1 MGSAGLATSVRGAAL
16 REAAEDDAS
25 WRLLNTL
32 RSDGVT
38 WADTRRIMLD
48 AQEAYQTN
56 PIAYA
61 AVEAHANLVVSGG
74 LMVSTADAD
83 AAAVLDAWWTGD
95 ASGMRERV
103 YRMATEIALY
113 GETFVRTFVNAATGE
128 CVMRTLDPVQV
139 EDIRLDPDDPETALE
154 YGYRPLS
161 VNGSP
166 TELVWIPSA
175 SVDHWFVNATGGAM
189 RGRSDLAV
197 VLPWLV
203 RYKEWLVDRVRLN
216 KLKASFVYEVT
227 INGARRDDLEALR
240 REYEAY
246 PPEPGSILFHG
257 EHESW
262 KAVQP
267 HVASDAVQSD
277 GRALRL
283 IVATGVL
290 MPEHILLAEGGNA
303 NRATAQEMNLTIAKR
318 TRRRQD
324 LMRRIVER
332 LAARVLVAAQGAG
345 RLAAGP
351 VPRVT
356 VTFREPIEEH
366 RQSTRAQNVQSATAA
381 VAQAASLGWLTAE
394 EAGRMW
400 RGLAGVARPD
410 EAHEGATG

>member
-1 MGSAGLATSVRGAAL
+1 VRGAPV
-16 REAAEDDAS
+16 REAANTEDDAT
-25 WRLLNTL
+25 WRALNAL
-32 RSDGVT
+32 RPDSVT
-38 WADTRRIMLD
+38 WTDTRRLMLD

-74 LMVSTADAD
+74 LMVTTPDPE
-83 AAAVLDAWWTGD
+83 AAAILDAWFTAP
-95 ASGMRERV
+95 ASGMRERA
-103 YRMATEIALY
+103 YRIAAELALY
-113 GETFVRTFVNAATGE
+113 GEVFLRTFVDATTGE
-128 CVMRTLDPVQV
+128 CVMRNLDPVLV
-139 EDIRLDPDDPETALE
+139 EDIRIDPEDPEMATAYL
-154 YGYRPLS
+154 YRPLT
-161 VNGSP
+161 VTGAP
-166 TELVWIPSA
+166 TKAQWIDA
-175 SVDHWFVNATGGAM
+175 ATVDHWTVNAVGGSP

-197 VLPWLV
+197 VLPWLS
-203 RYKEWLVDRVRLN
+203 RYKEWLIDRVRLN
-216 KLKASFVYEVT
+216 RLKASFVYEVT

-283 IVATGVL
+283 MVATGVL

-324 LMRRIVER
+324 LLRRIVER
-332 LAARVLVAAQGAG
+332 LAARVLVAARGAG
-345 RLAAGP
+345 R
-351 VPRVT
+351 
-356 VTFREPIEEH
+356 
-366 RQSTRAQNVQSATAA
+366 
-381 VAQAASLGWLTAE
+381 ASS
-394 EAGRMW
+394 
-400 RGLAGVARPD
+400 
-410 EAHEGATG
+410 GA

>member
-1 MGSAGLATSVRGAAL
+1 
-16 REAAEDDAS
+16 
-25 WRLLNTL
+25 
-32 RSDGVT
+32 
-38 WADTRRIMLD
+38 MLD

-74 LMVSTADAD
+74 LMVTTPDPD
-83 AAAVLDAWWTGD
+83 AAAILDEWFTAP

-103 YRMATEIALY
+103 YRIAAELALY
-113 GETFVRTFVNAATGE
+113 GEVFLRTFVDPATGE
-128 CVMRTLDPVQV
+128 CVVRNLDPVQV
-139 EDIRLDPDDPETALE
+139 EDIRLDPDDPETATAYL
-154 YGYRPLS
+154 YRPLAAT
-161 VNGSP
+161 GAP
-166 TELVWIPSA
+166 TAAEWIEA
-175 SVDHWFVNATGGAM
+175 ATVDHWKVNAVGGSP

-197 VLPWLV
+197 VLPWLA

-303 NRATAQEMNLTIAKR
+303 NRATATEMNLTITKR

-324 LMRRIVER
+324 MLRRILER
-332 LAARVLVAAQGAG
+332 LAMRVVVAARGAG
-345 RLAAGP
+345 RLRGD
-351 VPRVT
+351 VDPRVT
-356 VTFREPIEEH
+356 VTYREPMEEH
-366 RQSTRAQNVQSATAA
+366 KQSTRATNVNAATAA
-381 VAQAASLGWLTAE
+381 VAQAASLGWLTNE

-410 EAHEGATG
+410 EALEGGAP